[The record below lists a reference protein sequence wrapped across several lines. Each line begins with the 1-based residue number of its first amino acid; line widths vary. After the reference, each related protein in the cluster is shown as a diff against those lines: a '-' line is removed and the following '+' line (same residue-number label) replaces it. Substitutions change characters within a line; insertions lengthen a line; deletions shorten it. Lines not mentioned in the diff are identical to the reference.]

1 MKNSARINQSS
12 QAASLLKACLSQL
25 DHEEFWALFLN
36 QDNRVIAIEML
47 TKGSLNATIIDP
59 RTILRRSLLNN
70 AAKIL
75 VAHNHPCGNPTPGP
89 RDIAQTKS
97 LLDVA
102 EIVGVRLFDHIVLGG
117 ESFVSIRSLA
127 MLPFAGERHLFI
139 ERDNHLQ

>member
-36 QDNRVIAIEML
+36 QDNRVITIEML

-75 VAHNHPCGNPTPGP
+75 VAHNHPSGNPTPSQS
-89 RDIAQTKS
+89 DIEQTK
-97 LLDVA
+97 
-102 EIVGVRLFDHIVLGG
+102 R
-117 ESFVSIRSLA
+117 IRSVCGV
-127 MLPFAGERHLFI
+127 MDI
-139 ERDNHLQ
+139 SS

>member
-1 MKNSARINQSS
+1 MKNAARINQSS

-75 VAHNHPCGNPTPGP
+75 VAHNHPSGNPTPSQS
-89 RDIAQTKS
+89 DIEQTKRIRS
-97 LLDVA
+97 ACGVMDVSF
-102 EIVGVRLFDHIVLGG
+102 VDHIILA
-117 ESFVSIRSLA
+117 EDNYFSFADERTRQYQPLSI
-127 MLPFAGERHLFI
+127 
-139 ERDNHLQ
+139 

>member
-47 TKGSLNATIIDP
+47 TKGRLNATIIDS

-70 AAKIL
+70 AVKIL
-75 VAHNHPCGNPTPGP
+75 VVHNHSSGNPAPSQG
-89 RDIAQTKS
+89 DFEQTKRVRS
-97 LLDVA
+97 ASGVMYVSFIYHIILAEDNYFSFIDECTRQYQLL
-102 EIVGVRLFDHIVLGG
+102 
-117 ESFVSIRSLA
+117 S
-127 MLPFAGERHLFI
+127 
-139 ERDNHLQ
+139 